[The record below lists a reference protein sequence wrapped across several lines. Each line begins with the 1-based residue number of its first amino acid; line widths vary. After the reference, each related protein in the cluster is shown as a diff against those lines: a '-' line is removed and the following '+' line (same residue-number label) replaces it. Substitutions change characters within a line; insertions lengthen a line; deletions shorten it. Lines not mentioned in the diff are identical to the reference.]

1 MKIKA
6 LHIIPAISFITIAQL
21 LFFWLVPIDSETFV
35 AVYSFYTL
43 LTVVHTVILVYTC
56 VKYKYPTCFAPALSG
71 SLVTIAEIVIG
82 LLMALY
88 CDSVRTIIFV
98 QAIIIIVYI
107 LVMTLFVGIAA
118 KESVD
123 SSIEDAPVKPY
134 SSNSPYTPTTIS
146 VDTPKRMPRAASSD
160 INSSSF

>member
-1 MKIKA
+1 
-6 LHIIPAISFITIAQL
+6 
-21 LFFWLVPIDSETFV
+21 
-35 AVYSFYTL
+35 
-43 LTVVHTVILVYTC
+43 
-56 VKYKYPTCFAPALSG
+56 
-71 SLVTIAEIVIG
+71 
-82 LLMALY
+82 MALY

-107 LVMTLFVGIAA
+107 LVMTLFIGIAA

-134 SSNSPYTPTTIS
+134 SSNSPYTPTTNP
-146 VDTPKRMPRAASSD
+146 VDTPKRMPRATSCD